1 MRIPLKIS
9 VAITAVVCVARLSA
23 SGRELTPQ
31 VSLSDR
37 VQTPAFGTSVVMDD
51 QSGRPVVDVWIN
63 GRGPYPFVVGTAA
76 SVTSVTQDLA
86 NELDLT
92 PAADERA
99 GAPFLVDDLRV
110 GGATSRHVPIGK
122 TAVVAGQGDT
132 PARGILSPASFPG
145 LLFVLDY
152 PGEKLKL
159 LPGALPAADGQ
170 RMFEYAS
177 EDLVPTIPVDVAGHA
192 VDVQVDSNAPG
203 GLTLPPRAAADL
215 PLAEAPVEIGR
226 VTDVLGELPVSVA
239 TLNGIV
245 GIGEWPLDIHSIIF
259 CDLRATSFV
268 ANGSVGGRILEGFI
282 VTIDVKNHRIRFDR
296 PAS

>member
-1 MRIPLKIS
+1 MRIPLKVG
-9 VAITAVVCVARLSA
+9 VAITAIASVVRLSA
-23 SGRELTPQ
+23 SGTTVPQ

-37 VQTPAFGTSVVMDD
+37 VEAPAFGTSVVMDD
-51 QSGRPVVDVWIN
+51 QSGLPIVDVWIN

-76 SVTSVTQDLA
+76 TVTSVTQDLA

-92 PAADERA
+92 QADDRTA
-99 GAPFLVDDLRV
+99 APFVVDELRV

-122 TAVVAGQGDT
+122 TVVVAGQGDKA
-132 PARGILSPASFPG
+132 ARGILSPASFPG

-159 LPGALPAADGQ
+159 LPGALPAPDGQ
-170 RMFEYAS
+170 RMFEYGP
-177 EDLVPTIPVDVAGHA
+177 EDPVPTIPVDIAGRA

-203 GLTLPPRAAADL
+203 GLTLPPRAAAEL

-226 VTDVLGELPVSVA
+226 VTDVLGDLPVSVA

-245 GIGEWPLDIHSIIF
+245 GVGEWPLDIHSIIF
-259 CDLRATSFV
+259 CELRATAFI
-268 ANGSVGGRILEGFI
+268 ANGSIGARVLEGFI
-282 VTIDVKNHRIRFDR
+282 VTIDVKNHRVRFDR
-296 PAS
+296 PAGS